1 MFGSISWNSKVKLP
15 DAKLDK
21 DSSKCHTD
29 HSKYRVHTH
38 SLQFGGGGGRF
49 KRVGVMGGGGGVR
62 SVCDTGITYDHY
74 RLLPSCL
81 PNKLKLLINIH
92 NANTYSAIFPS
103 SCFP

>member
-1 MFGSISWNSKVKLP
+1 MFGSISWNSKGKLP

-49 KRVGVMGGGGGVR
+49 KRVGVMGGGGGL
-62 SVCDTGITYDHY
+62 SVILESPMITTDYF
-74 RLLPSCL
+74 LLVYQT
-81 PNKLKLLINIH
+81 N
-92 NANTYSAIFPS
+92 
-103 SCFP
+103 